1 MRPRSSDRARSLHLR
16 SPSSHALGQSG
27 YNEWA
32 THVAWT
38 NEGMTMR
45 ISARNQL
52 AGTVVSIE
60 NGAVTSIVVI
70 RLRGG
75 EQVVASITKQSV
87 ENLALQVGDEAIAIV
102 KSSDVMVGKN

>member
-1 MRPRSSDRARSLHLR
+1 
-16 SPSSHALGQSG
+16 
-27 YNEWA
+27 
-32 THVAWT
+32 
-38 NEGMTMR
+38 MR